1 MADEEIFNTTLI
13 GVAGSGGSNLKI
25 LANLAPD
32 VDDPDEIVSVL
43 ADFDLDTGEWE
54 IVQEFD
60 GWLTSMVEDSQGRLL
75 AVSADGELVTLG
87 RGVPSVRDL
96 VCPGAL
102 NSLCSLPGG
111 GVAAVG
117 DAGAIRLLP
126 TPSSRPIDTAAAVD
140 LYEVSAW
147 SDNVIVAVGDEGTV
161 LFGNGLGWQPVIVPT
176 NVCLYAVLI
185 LGEQHF
191 LVAGVGGVILE
202 FTSSGISERDVPRD
216 LTIYA
221 LAHFQGSLYFAC
233 GDDGLWRIAGGGA
246 CERISDEIAF
256 SLSVVDSRLIGFGN
270 NVLNVFNGDHWSRHE
285 LDF

>member
-1 MADEEIFNTTLI
+1 MADEETFNTTLI
-13 GVAGSGGSNLKI
+13 GVVGSSGSNLKI

-32 VDDPDEIVSVL
+32 VDDPDEIISVL
-43 ADFDLDTGEWE
+43 ADFDFDTGEWE
-54 IVQEFD
+54 IVQEFN
-60 GWLTSMVEDSQGRLL
+60 GWLTSMVKDSQGRLL

-102 NSLCSLPGG
+102 NSLCCLPGG
-111 GVAAVG
+111 GIAAVG

-126 TPSSRPIDTAAAVD
+126 TLASPAIDTVAAAD

-147 SDNVIVAVGDEGTV
+147 SDTAMVAVGDEGTV
-161 LFGNGLGWQPVIVPT
+161 LFGNGRGWQPVIVPT

-191 LVAGVGGVILE
+191 VIAGVGGVILE
-202 FTSSGISERDVPRD
+202 FTPGGISELDVPRD

-221 LAHFQGSLYFAC
+221 LAHFQGSLYLAC

-246 CERISDEIAF
+246 CERISDEIVF

-270 NVLNVFNGDHWSRHE
+270 NVLNAFNGDRWSRHE